1 VIYPTARAIA
11 LAALGAPIALLIG
24 VFAPHL
30 WTLGVAWL
38 IVSFALVLI
47 DSRLGADR
55 TALELSLTAPALL
68 AVGTTGEALV
78 QAAFGR
84 RGAPAW
90 VELAL
95 EANEKILIEPARRV
109 ARVAEGLGRAR
120 FALTTVRR
128 GPGSLS
134 QVWARWRG
142 PLGLVWKQQRKQLDR
157 ALPITLNIQSVKDE
171 AVRLYSRDAL
181 SGLRI
186 QQDLGGGSEF
196 HALSD
201 FRAGMNRRTIDWK
214 QSARHGELL
223 AKEFRAERN
232 HHVIMV
238 LDTGR
243 LMCEPLAGLPRI
255 DHALN
260 AALLLAYVSL
270 KSGDRIGLFGFDARP
285 NVTSGAMTGA
295 GAFLEV
301 QRLAALIDYSTQ
313 ETNYTLALTQLAGQ
327 LARRSLLI
335 VFTEFADLTSAEMM
349 LENVGRL
356 LEQHL
361 VVFVVMR
368 DEELERLE
376 RATPTNADDVSRA
389 VVAAALLRE
398 REIVVERLRRLGVLI
413 VETTADRVG
422 PALLSRYLDL
432 KQRDLL

>member
-1 VIYPTARAIA
+1 MIYPTARAIA
-11 LAALGAPIALLIG
+11 LAVLGAPIAVVIG
-24 VFAPHL
+24 VFSPHL

-38 IVSFALVLI
+38 LVSFALVLI
-47 DSRLGADR
+47 DARLGADR
-55 TALELSLTAPALL
+55 IALELSVTAPTLL
-68 AVGTTGEALV
+68 AVGTSTDALV

-84 RGAPAW
+84 GGAPAR
-90 VELAL
+90 VQLAL
-95 EANEKILIEPARRV
+95 EANDKIAVEPVRRL
-109 ARVAEGLGRAR
+109 ALVAEGIGRAR
-120 FALTTVRR
+120 FALTAGRR
-128 GPGSLS
+128 GRGMLV

-142 PLGLVWKQQRKQLDR
+142 PLGLVWKQQRYRLDR
-157 ALPITLNIQSVKDE
+157 DLPVTLNIRAVKDE

-181 SGLRI
+181 SGQRI

-260 AALLLAYVSL
+260 AALLLTYVSL
-270 KSGDRIGLFGFDARP
+270 KSGDRVGLFGFDARP
-285 NVTSGAMTGA
+285 NVTSGAMAGV
-295 GAFLEV
+295 GAFNEI
-301 QRLAALIDYSTQ
+301 QRLAALIDYSTE
-313 ETNYTLALTQLAGQ
+313 ETNYTLALTHLAGR

-335 VFTEFADLTSAEMM
+335 VFTEFADLTSAELM

-376 RATPTNADDVSRA
+376 RAAPASADDVSRA

-413 VETTADRVG
+413 VEAAADRIG
-422 PALLSRYLDL
+422 PALVSRYLDL